1 MGATTYSLT
10 EGGMYVSESSMQIMY
25 DYFQNKVP
33 RAYTALKT
41 ND

>member
-1 MGATTYSLT
+1 
-10 EGGMYVSESSMQIMY
+10 MYLSESSMQIMY